1 MTAANLPE
9 RAYAYHPETGATI
22 MVKRGEEGF
31 WPVTTDVKPETLN
44 KVHGVTPQQA
54 AAMLTGSM
62 FGWHAPLADPAQF
75 TEEEAIEMFALLA
88 SHKFRGAA
96 S

>member
-9 RAYAYHPETGATI
+9 RAYAYHPTTGAII
-22 MVKRGEEGF
+22 MIKRGETGF

-44 KVHGVTPQQA
+44 KVHDVTPQQA
-54 AAMLTGSM
+54 AAMLTGSL
-62 FGWHAPLADPAQF
+62 FGWDIPLADPDQF
-75 TEEEAIEMFALLA
+75 TEADAILMLA
-88 SHKFRGAA
+88 PPKVAGAA